1 MTLLLLVI
9 VLIIVVFLAAIAVY
23 ISIMAHLEQVA
34 TGPEGL
40 IDSTGRALTKINSQG
55 GEIFIKG
62 ERWKA
67 VSSKNINKGAR
78 VKVKTLL
85 DEMRLEVEEEI

>member
-9 VLIIVVFLAAIAVY
+9 VLIIIVFLAAIAVY

-40 IDSTGRALTKINSQG
+40 VNSIGRARTKINPQG
-55 GEIFIKG
+55 GQVFLKG
-62 ERWKA
+62 ELWKA
-67 VSSKNINKGAR
+67 VSSKNINKGVRVR
-78 VKVKTLL
+78 VKAIL
-85 DEMRLEVEEEI
+85 DEMRLDVEEEI